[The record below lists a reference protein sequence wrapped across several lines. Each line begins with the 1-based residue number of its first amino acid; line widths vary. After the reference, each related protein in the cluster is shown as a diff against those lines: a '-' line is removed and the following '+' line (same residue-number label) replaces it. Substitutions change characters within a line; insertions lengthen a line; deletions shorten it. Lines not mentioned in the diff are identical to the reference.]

1 MATNNLGVATTINEF
16 RQLVVSRK
24 GPQIA
29 GKYEVTLSTGYGDTV
44 TAYPLN
50 VVVPGRT
57 FKFYEHDIW
66 GPNRKVPIKRVYS
79 DCSMTFLIYQ
89 DWNERSFLEKWMNSV
104 VNNFDNTTV
113 ATTQAISEYNDY
125 LNYNSVGTIQ
135 IKFLKSDSQLDMN
148 TVVTL
153 KEAYP
158 SSLSQITIGS
168 DGSSYPTFNVTFEY
182 NSYYYESLS
191 SNI

>member
-29 GKYEVTLSTGYGDTV
+29 GKYEVTLSTGYGDTITV
-44 TAYPLN
+44 YPLN

-104 VNNFDNTTV
+104 INNFDNSTV
-113 ATTQAISEYNDY
+113 ATTEAISEYNDY

-135 IKFLKSDSQLDMN
+135 IKFLKSDSHTDMN
-148 TVVTL
+148 TAITL

-182 NSYYYESLS
+182 NNYYYESLS

>member
-1 MATNNLGVATTINEF
+1 MATNNLGVATTVNEF

-44 TAYPLN
+44 TVYPLN

-104 VNNFDNTTV
+104 INNFDNSTV
-113 ATTQAISEYNDY
+113 ATTEAISEYNDY

-135 IKFLKSDSQLDMN
+135 IKFLKSDSDTDMN
-148 TVVTL
+148 TAITL

-182 NSYYYESLS
+182 NNYYYESLS